1 MSIENKVFGQLNKVE
16 LESRKIEF
24 KLDPIQETKDIQNLF
39 EKAADIRYQSITES
53 INKIN
58 PAIKSMVDK
67 RAALYR
73 DMMDFAISYEKLI
86 GESAN
91 NTTQVKAYKKA
102 IELSD
107 KLISNV
113 SDSLAEL
120 NRIR

>member
-1 MSIENKVFGQLNKVE
+1 MSVENKVFGQLNKVE

-24 KLDPIQETKDIQNLF
+24 KLDPIQESKDIQNLF

-102 IELSD
+102 IELAD
-107 KLISNV
+107 KLISDV
-113 SDSLAEL
+113 SDSVAEL